1 MTPSATTRPA
11 TPSGAFGARGASS
24 RTEAPRFRVGRP
36 SPLALRRARLTTTT
50 TIRITS
56 TTRRIPTIA
65 ADSTGPR
72 RPVGPLS
79 REDQARA
86 DALEHLDLDD
96 DLDDDDDLHGRRS
109 AMAGPGGAFVRAVV
123 TFLALWCWR
132 IAPAGCAWGAV
143 VDGR

>member
-86 DALEHLDLDD
+86 DALEQCWIEK
-96 DLDDDDDLHGRRS
+96 
-109 AMAGPGGAFVRAVV
+109 AE
-123 TFLALWCWR
+123 TFLTRSTAENYILCTRLR
-132 IAPAGCAWGAV
+132 IWS
-143 VDGR
+143 

>member
-1 MTPSATTRPA
+1 M

-96 DLDDDDDLHGRRS
+96 DLDDDDDD
-109 AMAGPGGAFVRAVV
+109 AVV
-123 TFLALWCWR
+123 GGVEERGET
-132 IAPAGCAWGAV
+132 
-143 VDGR
+143 GRESSGERVGGIGTTRYGR

>member
-11 TPSGAFGARGASS
+11 TPSGAFGARGGASS
-24 RTEAPRFRVGRP
+24 RTGAPRFRVGRP
-36 SPLALRRARLTTTT
+36 SPLALRRARLTT
-50 TIRITS
+50 IRITS
-56 TTRRIPTIA
+56 TTTRRISTLA

-86 DALEHLDLDD
+86 DALEDLDVVVD
-96 DLDDDDDLHGRRS
+96 DDDDDLHGRRS

-132 IAPAGCAWGAV
+132 IAPAGCAWGVV